1 MLDAT
6 NKDNPKIK
14 ETFDDAVTS
23 FFVQKLVSLVE
34 KKTQ

>member
-23 FFVQKLVSLVE
+23 FFIQKLASLLE